1 MSDFGFALL
10 LLMVFGLLCIAIF
23 KTNLPAYLL
32 AIGFIF
38 AVMSLLHHYAETG
51 LRDYALYD
59 MRDAAPRYLV
69 YRGAVLAGGA
79 APLPLL
85 ALAWLYQ
92 HRLSRLGFYSVVAAV
107 ACSGLWTGGGEFAR
121 LASYYPASSLLSI
134 LGAADLFAVVGALLP
149 LTLSVMALREGR
161 PSAAWA
167 GNVRRAASALHGA
180 SDWLPIST
188 AKLWFK
194 QGGLV
199 IGEACRP
206 DLNPKQA
213 GKASLL
219 RYDGNEGSGHLLV
232 FAGSGGYKT
241 TGTVVPSALEWPS
254 GLVCLDPSAE
264 VVELVHDA
272 RRGLGHRVV
281 ALNPED
287 PHSDSFNALDWI
299 NISTD
304 RALLDIQA
312 VVGWLCGETP
322 GERYNDYFKHA
333 ARALLGC
340 LLADLVFDSALPPE
354 RKTLALLRQRVSL
367 PIPELKEL
375 LEAIYAK
382 GSGYGF
388 GFPAQL
394 AGNLKDI
401 AEKQFSGFYGEAA
414 NATSWLAIPSLARLV
429 CGQGNGQG
437 FRTRH
442 LLSGKLDVFIN
453 LPLKVLQSSP
463 QAARVILGALLNA
476 VYEARGP
483 RGGRILFLLDEV
495 ARLGY
500 MGILEIAR
508 DTGRKYG
515 INLCLIYQSLGQLTQ
530 GWGPHGRQAWF
541 DAAYLRLFS
550 HIQDYEAADY
560 LSKACGEFTALGDS
574 VTAGSGSSSSW
585 EHRSRSS
592 HQSTSHQQVARRLL
606 KPEEVLHSLRH
617 DEQIV
622 LIQNAPPLRCGR
634 AIYFRRPD
642 MAAKVKGNGAAHAGS
657 RR

>member
-1 MSDFGFALL
+1 LLARSAITVASIAPALILGLVWTVRERAHSFAL
-10 LLMVFGLLCIAIF
+10 
-23 KTNLPAYLL
+23 
-32 AIGFIF
+32 
-38 AVMSLLHHYAETG
+38 YA
-51 LRDYALYD
+51 A
-59 MRDAAPRYLV
+59 
-69 YRGAVLAGGA
+69 
-79 APLPLL
+79 
-85 ALAWLYQ
+85 ALAT
-92 HRLSRLGFYSVVAAV
+92 AT
-107 ACSGLWTGGGEFAR
+107 SGLATAYGEILR
-121 LASYYPASSLLSI
+121 LAPYYPRFSLVTLV
-134 LGAADLFAVVGALLP
+134 GCADQFAVVGAVVPVSLSIAALRKAHLP
-149 LTLSVMALREGR
+149 LTI
-161 PSAAWA
+161 PQP
-167 GNVRRAASALHGA
+167 VRRAASALHGE
-180 SDWLPIST
+180 SNWLPI
-188 AKLWFK
+188 AAAREWFNK
-194 QGGLV
+194 GGII

-206 DLNPKQA
+206 DLKPKLA
-213 GKASLL
+213 GKAPLL
-219 RYDGNEGSGHLLV
+219 RYDGNNGSGHVLV

-241 TGTVVPSALEWPS
+241 TGTVVPSALEWRS

-287 PHSDSFNALDWI
+287 PRSDSFNALDWI

-322 GERYNDYFKHA
+322 GERHDDYFKHA

-340 LLADLVFDSALPPE
+340 LLADLIFDSALPPE

-382 GSGYGF
+382 GTSYGF

-401 AEKQFSGFYGEAA
+401 TEKQFSGFYGEAA

-429 CGQGNGQG
+429 CGSG
-437 FRTRH
+437 FQTRH

-453 LPLKVLQSSP
+453 LPLKVLQASP

-500 MGILEIAR
+500 MGILETAR

-530 GWGPHGRQAWF
+530 TWGVHGRQAWF

-574 VTAGSGSSSSW
+574 VTQGSGSSSGGW
-585 EHRSRSS
+585 HRSRSS
-592 HQSTSHQQVARRLL
+592 HQSASQQQVARRLI
-606 KPEEVLHSLRH
+606 KPEEVLHSLRY

-634 AIYFRRPD
+634 AIYFRRPE
-642 MAAKVKGNGAAHAGS
+642 MVARLKVLAVLIWGIGHEWSPIRYSGSFGPPCGPFS
-657 RR
+657 RRSGPGQGGGAVVCGLGIWIL

>member
-1 MSDFGFALL
+1 MPAAVYALL
-10 LLMVFGLLCIAIF
+10 LLLVVYVGGSAFLKSELFGCACLVGFVFAFMV
-23 KTNLPAYLL
+23 
-32 AIGFIF
+32 
-38 AVMSLLHHYAETG
+38 VLHHYLALQMIGYAAAASNPYLRYFFFRSAVTVGG
-51 LRDYALYD
+51 L
-59 MRDAAPRYLV
+59 
-69 YRGAVLAGGA
+69 
-79 APLPLL
+79 APLLL
-85 ALAWLYQ
+85 LVAAWLVRD
-92 HRLSRLGFYSVVAAV
+92 RLSSWLFYTTVAA
-107 ACSGLWTGGGEFAR
+107 AAYSGLWTGYEEFAR
-121 LASYYPASSLLSI
+121 LAPYYPRFSLVTLLSS
-134 LGAADLFAVVGALLP
+134 ADLFAVVGAVVPVTLSIAAVRKARLP
-149 LTLSVMALREGR
+149 LTMPQR
-161 PSAAWA
+161 
-167 GNVRRAASALHGA
+167 VRRAASALHGE
-180 SDWLPIST
+180 SNWLPIAA
-188 AKLWFK
+188 AKAWFK
-194 QGGLV
+194 QGGIIV
-199 IGEACRP
+199 GEAYRP
-206 DLNPKQA
+206 DLKPNLA
-213 GKASLL
+213 GKAPLL

-264 VVELVHDA
+264 VVRLAYAA
-272 RRGLGHRVV
+272 RRSLKHRVV

-299 NISTD
+299 AIDSD
-304 RALLDIQA
+304 RALIDIQA

-322 GERYNDYFKHA
+322 GQRYDDYFKHA

-340 LLADLVFDSALPPE
+340 LLADIVFDDALSPE
-354 RKTLALLRQRVSL
+354 RKTLALLRQRVAL

-382 GSGYGF
+382 GASYGF

-401 AEKQFSGFYGEAA
+401 TEKQFSGFYGEAG
-414 NATSWLAIPSLARLV
+414 NATAWLAIPSLARLA
-429 CGQGNGQG
+429 CGSS
-437 FRTRH
+437 FKTRH

-463 QAARVILGALLNA
+463 QAARVILGGLLNA
-476 VYEARGP
+476 VYEARGTL
-483 RGGRILFLLDEV
+483 RGGRLLFLLDEV

-500 MGILEIAR
+500 MGILETAR

-530 GWGPHGRQAWF
+530 GWGAHGRQAWF

-550 HIQDYEAADY
+550 HIQDYEAADF

-574 VTAGSGSSSSW
+574 VTEGSGSSSSGW
-585 EHRSRSS
+585 EHSSHSS
-592 HQSTSHQQVARRLL
+592 HQSTSRQQVARRLI
-606 KPEEVLHSLRH
+606 KPEEVLHRLRY

-634 AIYFRRPD
+634 AIYFRRPE
-642 MAAKVKGNGAAHAGS
+642 MVARVKTADAAHAGN

>member
-1 MSDFGFALL
+1 G
-10 LLMVFGLLCIAIF
+10 
-23 KTNLPAYLL
+23 
-32 AIGFIF
+32 
-38 AVMSLLHHYAETG
+38 
-51 LRDYALYD
+51 YD
-59 MRDAAPRYLV
+59 EVD
-69 YRGAVLAGGA
+69 
-79 APLPLL
+79 
-85 ALAWLYQ
+85 
-92 HRLSRLGFYSVVAAV
+92 
-107 ACSGLWTGGGEFAR
+107 R
-121 LASYYPASSLLSI
+121 LASYYPAYSLFSI
-134 LGAADLFAVVGALLP
+134 LGAADLFAVFGAMLP
-149 LTLSVMALREGR
+149 LTLSVVALREGR
-161 PSAAWA
+161 PPAA
-167 GNVRRAASALHGA
+167 GRVRRAASALHGE
-180 SDWLPIST
+180 SDWLPIAA
-188 AKLWFK
+188 AKAWFK
-194 QGGLV
+194 QGGII
-199 IGEACRP
+199 IGEACRT
-206 DLNPKQA
+206 DLQPTLA
-213 GKASLL
+213 GKATLL

-241 TGTVVPSALEWPS
+241 TGTVVPSALEWRS

-264 VVELVHDA
+264 VVRLVYAA
-272 RRGLGHRVV
+272 RRGLNHRVV

-287 PHSDSFNALDWI
+287 PRSDSFNALDWI
-299 NISTD
+299 DSATD
-304 RALLDIQA
+304 RALIDIQA

-322 GERYNDYFKHA
+322 GERYDDYFKHA

-340 LLADLVFDSALPPE
+340 LLADIIFDAALPPE
-354 RKTLALLRQRVSL
+354 HKTLALLRQRVAL

-382 GSGYGF
+382 GTGYGF

-401 AEKQFSGFYGEAA
+401 TEKQFSGFYGEAG

-429 CGQGNGQG
+429 CGQGHGQG
-437 FRTRH
+437 FQTRH
-442 LLSGKLDVFIN
+442 LLSGKLDIFIN

-476 VYEARGP
+476 VYEARGTL
-483 RGGRILFLLDEV
+483 RGGRLLFLLDEV

-500 MGILEIAR
+500 MGILETAR

-530 GWGPHGRQAWF
+530 GWGAHGRQAWF

-574 VTAGSGSSSSW
+574 ITEGSGSSSSW
-585 EHRSRSS
+585 EHNSRSS
-592 HQSTSHQQVARRLL
+592 HHSTSRQQVARRLI
-606 KPEEVLHSLRH
+606 KPEEVLHRLRY

-634 AIYFRRPD
+634 AIYFRRPE
-642 MAAKVKGNGAAHAGS
+642 MVARVKTAGAAQAGGP
-657 RR
+657 R

>member
-1 MSDFGFALL
+1 VFVLGSAFFKSELFGHFLLLAFAIALMVVINHYTELYVWGLAYQARIPWLRYFLARSAITAASIAPAIVLGLVWTVRERVHSFAL
-10 LLMVFGLLCIAIF
+10 
-23 KTNLPAYLL
+23 
-32 AIGFIF
+32 
-38 AVMSLLHHYAETG
+38 YA
-51 LRDYALYD
+51 A
-59 MRDAAPRYLV
+59 
-69 YRGAVLAGGA
+69 
-79 APLPLL
+79 
-85 ALAWLYQ
+85 ALAT
-92 HRLSRLGFYSVVAAV
+92 AT
-107 ACSGLWTGGGEFAR
+107 SGLATAYGEIAR
-121 LASYYPASSLLSI
+121 LAPYYPRFSLFTL
-134 LGAADLFAVVGALLP
+134 LGYTDQFAVVGAVVPISLSIAALRKARLP
-149 LTLSVMALREGR
+149 LVV
-161 PSAAWA
+161 PQP
-167 GNVRRAASALHGA
+167 VRRAASALHGE
-180 SDWLPIST
+180 SDWLPLSA
-188 AKLWFK
+188 AKAWFK
-194 QGGLV
+194 HGGII

-206 DLNPKQA
+206 DLQPKQA
-213 GKASLL
+213 GKAPLL
-219 RYDGNEGSGHLLV
+219 RYDGTEGSGHLLV

-264 VVELVHDA
+264 AVRLVYAA
-272 RRGLGHRVV
+272 RRGLSHRVV

-287 PHSDSFNALDWI
+287 PRSDSFNALDWI
-299 NISTD
+299 DPTTD
-304 RALLDIQA
+304 RALIDIQA

-340 LLADLVFDSALPPE
+340 LLADIVFDAALLSE
-354 RKTLALLRQRVSL
+354 RKTLALLRQRVAL

-382 GSGYGF
+382 GASYGF

-401 AEKQFSGFYGEAA
+401 TEKQFSGFYGEAG
-414 NATSWLAIPSLARLV
+414 NATAWLAIPSLARLV

-437 FRTRH
+437 FQTRH

-476 VYEARGP
+476 VYEACGLL
-483 RGGRILFLLDEV
+483 RGGRLLFLLDEV

-500 MGILEIAR
+500 MGILEAAR

-530 GWGPHGRQAWF
+530 TWGVHGRQAWF

-550 HIQDYEAADY
+550 HIQDYEAAEY

-574 VTAGSGSSSSW
+574 ITEGSGSSSSW
-585 EHRSRSS
+585 QHRSRSS
-592 HQSTSHQQVARRLL
+592 HQSTSRQQVARRLI
-606 KPEEVLHSLRH
+606 KPEEVLHRLRY

-642 MAAKVKGNGAAHAGS
+642 MVARVKSGTARNGV
-657 RR
+657 RP

>member
-10 LLMVFGLLCIAIF
+10 LLLVFGLLSIAIF
-23 KTNLPAYLL
+23 KTNLPAYLFI
-32 AIGFIF
+32 IGFIF
-38 AVMSLLHHYAETG
+38 AVMGLLHHYAETG

-59 MRDAAPRYLV
+59 IRDPAPRYWV

-79 APLPLL
+79 TPLL
-85 ALAWLYQ
+85 LLAYAWHYQ
-92 HRLSRLGFYSVVAAV
+92 DRVGRLVFYTIAAAV
-107 ACSGLWTGGGEFAR
+107 ACSGLWTGAAEFER
-121 LASYYPASSLLSI
+121 LASYYPAYSLFSI
-134 LGAADLFAVVGALLP
+134 LGAADLFAVFGAMLP
-149 LTLSVMALREGR
+149 LTLSVEALREGR
-161 PSAAWA
+161 PPAART
-167 GNVRRAASALHGA
+167 GHVRRAASALHGE
-180 SDWLPIST
+180 SDWLPIAA
-188 AKLWFK
+188 AKQWFS
-194 QGGLV
+194 QGGII

-206 DLNPKQA
+206 DLQPKQA
-213 GKASLL
+213 GKAPLL
-219 RYDGNEGSGHLLV
+219 RYDGNDGSGHLLV

-241 TGTVVPSALEWPS
+241 TGTVVPSALEWRS

-264 VVELVHDA
+264 VVRLVSAA
-272 RRGLGHRVV
+272 RRSLNHRVV

-287 PHSDSFNALDWI
+287 PATDSFNALDWI
-299 NISTD
+299 NPATD
-304 RALLDIQA
+304 RALIDIQA

-322 GERYNDYFKHA
+322 GQRYDDYFKHA

-340 LLADLVFDSALPPE
+340 LLADIVFDPVIPPV
-354 RKTLALLRQRVSL
+354 RKTLTLLRQRVSL

-382 GSGYGF
+382 GASYGF
-388 GFPAQL
+388 GFPAQM

-401 AEKQFSGFYGEAA
+401 TEKQFSGFYGEAG
-414 NATSWLAIPSLARLV
+414 NATAWLAIPSLARLV
-429 CGQGNGQG
+429 CGQGHGQG
-437 FRTRH
+437 FQTRH

-463 QAARVILGALLNA
+463 QAARMILGALLNA
-476 VYEARGP
+476 VYEARGL

-500 MGILEIAR
+500 MGILEAAR

-530 GWGPHGRQAWF
+530 GWGAHGRQAWF

-550 HIQDYEAADY
+550 HIQDYEAAEY

-574 VTAGSGSSSSW
+574 ITEGSGSSSSW
-585 EHRSRSS
+585 QHRSRSS
-592 HQSTSHQQVARRLL
+592 HQSTSRQQVARRLI
-606 KPEEVLHSLRH
+606 KPEEVLHRLRY

-642 MAAKVKGNGAAHAGS
+642 MVARVKIAGAAQAGS